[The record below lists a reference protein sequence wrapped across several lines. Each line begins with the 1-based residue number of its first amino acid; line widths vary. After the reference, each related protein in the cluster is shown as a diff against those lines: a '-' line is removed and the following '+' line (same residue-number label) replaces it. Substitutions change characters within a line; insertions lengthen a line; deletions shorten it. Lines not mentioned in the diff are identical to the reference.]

1 MYHYLVEIM
10 ACNVYINQ
18 RTRASVELAA
28 KEYEPLK
35 TTKVKHDIMF
45 SIIENAVLRG
55 YIVNELD
62 EASIAIYEQ
71 IKQLNGEKQVIKL
84 LPIRSQ
90 QDIEKEQIFYHF
102 WVFSSYLK
110 RSRIKRT
117 SLGKQLRNLSG
128 NPLVEFSADVVA
140 VLSQKYDLSKAI
152 EAFLT
157 YELVMNTWGCLHL
170 FWIVLCLLKIC
181 PLRTNVY

>member
-62 EASIAIYEQ
+62 EASITIYEQ
-71 IKQLNGEKQVIKL
+71 IKQLDGGKASDQAAADQKSARYRERTDFL
-84 LPIRSQ
+84 SFLG
-90 QDIEKEQIFYHF
+90 
-102 WVFSSYLK
+102 FSFH
-110 RSRIKRT
+110 T
-117 SLGKQLRNLSG
+117 
-128 NPLVEFSADVVA
+128 
-140 VLSQKYDLSKAI
+140 
-152 EAFLT
+152 
-157 YELVMNTWGCLHL
+157 
-170 FWIVLCLLKIC
+170 
-181 PLRTNVY
+181 